1 MAVVCH
7 GMKCFAMKKTLL
19 HIAKYYHPNEGG
31 IETVT
36 KYLAEGLTEYDN
48 VVVCFSQNGHDSE
61 EDINGVRVY
70 RVAPLVKVASQ
81 DIALSYHKTLKRIIR
96 ENHPDV
102 LLLHCPNPFLYPITL
117 HLKPKN
123 AKLVLLWHSD
133 ILGKG
138 LLYKMV
144 SSVERKLLKK
154 ADLILATSENYVHP
168 SSPIY
173 PYKDEVRIVQNGIIA
188 SDFVLK
194 DGDEKRI
201 EDIKKRFGNKKIVF
215 YVGRHIPYK
224 GIDLLL
230 QAEQKV
236 KADCV
241 FVIGGTGAATE
252 KLKAMTHSDRV
263 VFIGRIPHD
272 DMRCYYHAA
281 DVFGFASN
289 TKQEAFGIA
298 LAEAMYCKCVPVT
311 FTLVGSG
318 VNWVSINGET
328 GEEVPLADVDAYA
341 AAIDRLLADDQLRE
355 SYAEAGRKRVA
366 QLFTCDKSV
375 EEARKAIRSLLD
387 SPAKSAKSD

>member
-1 MAVVCH
+1 MAVSAV
-7 GMKCFAMKKTLL
+7 GMKRLTMKKTLL
-19 HIAKYYHPNEGG
+19 HLAKYYHPNEGG

-48 VVVCFSQNGHDSE
+48 VVVCFSQDGHDSQE
-61 EDINGVRVY
+61 EINGVRVY

-81 DIALSYHKTLKRIIR
+81 DIALSYYMVLRGIIR
-96 ENHPDV
+96 DIRPDV

-117 HLKPKN
+117 NLKPRD

-138 LLYKMV
+138 WLYKMV
-144 SSVERKLLKK
+144 SSLERKLLKK
-154 ADLILATSENYVHP
+154 ADLILATSQNYVHP

-173 PYKDEVRIVQNGIIA
+173 PFRNEVRVVQNGIIA

-194 DGDEKRI
+194 DGDDRRI
-201 EDIKKRFGNKKIVF
+201 EEIRKQYGDKKIVF

-230 QAEQKV
+230 QAERKV
-236 KADCV
+236 KSDCV
-241 FVIGGTGAATE
+241 FVIGGTGAETDR
-252 KLKAMTHSDRV
+252 LKAMAHSDRV

-272 DMRCYYHAA
+272 DMRCYYYAA
-281 DVFGFASN
+281 DIFGFASN

-318 VNWVSINGET
+318 VNWVSIKGET
-328 GEEVPLADVDAYA
+328 GEEVPLGDVDAYA
-341 AAIDRLLADDQLRE
+341 DAIDRLLADDQLR
-355 SYAEAGRKRVA
+355 SRYAEAGRKRVTE
-366 QLFTCDKSV
+366 LFTCDKSV
-375 EEARKAIRSLLD
+375 EEAREAIRMLLD
-387 SPAKSAKSD
+387 ISD

>member
-7 GMKCFAMKKTLL
+7 GKKCFAMKKTLL

-36 KYLAEGLTEYDN
+36 KYLAEGLSEYDN
-48 VVVCFSQNGHDSE
+48 VVVCFSKDGHDSE

-81 DIALSYHKTLKRIIR
+81 DIALSYHKTLKRIIK

-144 SSVERKLLKK
+144 RSVERKLLKK

-188 SDFVLK
+188 SDFILK

-230 QAEQKV
+230 KAEQKV

-263 VFIGRIPHD
+263 S
-272 DMRCYYHAA
+272 AA
-281 DVFGFASN
+281 PSN
-289 TKQEAFGIA
+289 SNPMAT
-298 LAEAMYCKCVPVT
+298 M
-311 FTLVGSG
+311 
-318 VNWVSINGET
+318 
-328 GEEVPLADVDAYA
+328 
-341 AAIDRLLADDQLRE
+341 
-355 SYAEAGRKRVA
+355 
-366 QLFTCDKSV
+366 
-375 EEARKAIRSLLD
+375 SL
-387 SPAKSAKSD
+387 

>member
-1 MAVVCH
+1 
-7 GMKCFAMKKTLL
+7 MKKTILQ
-19 HIAKYYHPNEGG
+19 IAKYYYPVEGG

-36 KYLAEGLTEYDN
+36 KYMAEGLTHFDH
-48 VVVCFSQNGHDSE
+48 VVICFSQDGITRMDTV
-61 EDINGVRVY
+61 NGVKVY
-70 RVAPLVKVASQ
+70 RIAPSLKVSSQ
-81 DIALSYHKTLKRIIR
+81 DIAFTYYHYLKKIIY
-96 ENHPDV
+96 EEQPDII
-102 LLLHCPNPFLYPITL
+102 LLHCPNPFLYPITAKL
-117 HLKPKN
+117 TPRD

-144 SSVERKLLKK
+144 RSVERKLLKK

-188 SDFVLK
+188 SDFILK

-230 QAEQKV
+230 KAEQKV

-311 FTLVGSG
+311 FTLVGTG
-318 VNWVSINGET
+318 VN
-328 GEEVPLADVDAYA
+328 
-341 AAIDRLLADDQLRE
+341 
-355 SYAEAGRKRVA
+355 
-366 QLFTCDKSV
+366 
-375 EEARKAIRSLLD
+375 
-387 SPAKSAKSD
+387 